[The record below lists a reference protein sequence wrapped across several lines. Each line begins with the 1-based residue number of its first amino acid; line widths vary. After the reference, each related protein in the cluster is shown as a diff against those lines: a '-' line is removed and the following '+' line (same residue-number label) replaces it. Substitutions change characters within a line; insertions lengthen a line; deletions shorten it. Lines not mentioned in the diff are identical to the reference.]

1 MPRRIDDVRRT
12 RTFPPADSGG
22 LPTPQ
27 PGALPVPVGTTVPTR
42 ASRGLAAE
50 PEPAEESLE
59 CPGYG
64 HGV

>member
-1 MPRRIDDVRRT
+1 MPRKLDDVRKT
-12 RTFPPADSGG
+12 RMFPHADSAG
-22 LPTPQ
+22 LPTPL
-27 PGALPVPVGTTVPTR
+27 PDALPVPVGTMVPTR
-42 ASRGLAAE
+42 GSREPAAE

>member
-1 MPRRIDDVRRT
+1 MPRKLDGVSET
-12 RTFPPADSGG
+12 RTFPQADSVG

-27 PGALPVPVGTTVPTR
+27 AGALPVPVGTPVPTR
-42 ASRGLAAE
+42 GSQGLAAE

>member
-1 MPRRIDDVRRT
+1 MPRTLDDVCKT
-12 RTFPPADSGG
+12 RTLPDDDAVG

-27 PGALPVPVGTTVPTR
+27 ADSLLLPVRPHDSPGP
-42 ASRGLAAE
+42 AAE
-50 PEPAEESLE
+50 PEPVEELLE